1 MALYALEGHDEGK
14 DTVTGGKPLRRAVK
28 GRKRGNKRTPA
39 EGATLRGVKLGE
51 GLPNLTAMQSEIED
65 MMDVLLGRVEPEV
78 DMGTITLMEVADA
91 YFARAMEMTYLLQ
104 QGEREGTV
112 LKGSSHYKFRT
123 GELRTF
129 TEIAKRAADLGS
141 RRLTEEQ
148 LRVEQER
155 LGRES
160 R

>member
-1 MALYALEGHDEGK
+1 MTAS
-14 DTVTGGKPLRRAVK
+14 KPLRKAVR
-28 GRKRGNKRTPA
+28 GRKKGKRRTPA
-39 EGATLRGVKLGE
+39 DGVTLRGIKLGD
-51 GLPNLTAMQSEIED
+51 GLPSLPMMQSEIED
-65 MMDVLLGRVEPEV
+65 MMDVLLGRTEPEV

-112 LKGSSHYKFRT
+112 LKGSAHYRFRT

-141 RRLTEEQ
+141 RRLSEET
-148 LRVEQER
+148 LRFEQER

-160 R
+160 H